1 MTLIITFVTV
11 YVALFAI
18 MNPIG
23 AVPVLIS
30 LTDGYTIKERKDVIR
45 KAVYTASGMIF
56 GFMFLGIYIFDI
68 LGINLYDFEIA
79 GGALLFKVGF
89 DMLQGKISQTKMTQA
104 EKEESSEREAIAIAP
119 LGTPLLAGPGSI
131 TTAIIFF
138 NEENIALTSR
148 FITIIAIVLVLIS
161 SFIILKYSVK
171 TFEKIGKTGSIVIS
185 RIMGLLLTAIAVDLI
200 ANGIIHIFNV

>member
-131 TTAIIFF
+131 TIAIIFF